1 MGTGTEVLGQE
12 KRPTYLGPGG
22 VPLLAGGVADD
33 GLGGVA
39 RGLVV
44 VSAPALAPA
53 QVEQQVEAEGGEL
66 RGQLLLL
73 LLLRGQL
80 LQLLPRP
87 GHRWQPL
94 EGVAV
99 AVAGLGE
106 VALPVQH
113 VAVLQQLVQQDQSA
127 NNV

>member
-1 MGTGTEVLGQE
+1 MLGQE

-22 VPLLAGGVADD
+22 VPLLAGGVAGD

-66 RGQLLLL
+66 RGQLLL
-73 LLLRGQL
+73 
-80 LQLLPRP
+80 QLLPRP
-87 GHRWQPL
+87 GHRGQPL

-127 NNV
+127 NNS

>member
-1 MGTGTEVLGQE
+1 MFGQE

-22 VPLLAGGVADD
+22 VPLLAGGVAGD

-73 LLLRGQL
+73 LRGQL

-87 GHRWQPL
+87 GHRGQPL
-94 EGVAV
+94 ESVAV

>member
-1 MGTGTEVLGQE
+1 MLGQE

-22 VPLLAGGVADD
+22 VPLLAGGVAGD

-66 RGQLLLL
+66 RGQLLL
-73 LLLRGQL
+73 QL
-80 LQLLPRP
+80 LLLPRP
-87 GHRWQPL
+87 GHWGQPL